1 MISFRRKF
9 EGKFREKFSSLALL
23 YFFKKR
29 INKSP
34 DAIKGPAKQVTPPPQ
49 KLLPGYLIN
58 NGYLSY
64 TCVWIFT
71 YSNFPKALQKFF

>member
-34 DAIKGPAKQVTPPPQ
+34 DAIKGPAKQVPPSPS
-49 KLLPGYLIN
+49 KA
-58 NGYLSY
+58 
-64 TCVWIFT
+64 
-71 YSNFPKALQKFF
+71 FPWVLNQ